1 MSKQK
6 CFGIFLK
13 KVYTIFMHW
22 ISWVFLGFGVVGIVN
37 LLLLIG
43 MVFLEKKKPQTIMA
57 WMAILTFLPIIGFV
71 FYMLLGSGLSHR
83 VKSMI
88 KKKAISEKDVLKN
101 IKGLKT
107 FSEVIG
113 LKVLSRDAE
122 LVKLCFDM
130 GGYPCIGNDVKIFCH
145 GMEKMA
151 ILKQDLLEAKKSI
164 NLEYYIFANDKIG
177 KEIMGILIK
186 KAKDGVKVKLIYDSI
201 GSKKSSRRF
210 FKKLEKAGGE
220 VAEFFP
226 PFLHVRWIN
235 MKVNYRNH
243 RKIAVIDGKIAY
255 TGGINIRDDHMGM
268 KKKLSPWRD
277 ASIRIEGSGVYP
289 LQNIFLDDWRY
300 AKKDE
305 TPVEK
310 YLKFYFPVPEP
321 KGDVALQVLTSGP
334 DSELQKIKE
343 AYIKMIVSAKKR
355 VYLQTPYFVPDD
367 AFMSALTIAKKSGVD
382 VRIMLPAKPD
392 KRAVYLPTLSYA
404 REMAEVGIKIYF
416 YNGFLHAKTLLVDDN
431 KLSIGSCNLD
441 NRSFGLNFE
450 CTAIMYSEELTKK
463 YLEFLEEDFM
473 DSVVADEAYFKKI
486 PLLTKMG
493 QAFYRMLSPLL

>member
-1 MSKQK
+1 
-6 CFGIFLK
+6 
-13 KVYTIFMHW
+13 MHW
-22 ISWVFLGFGVVGIVN
+22 IGWVFLGLGVVLILN

-43 MVFLEKKKPQTIMA
+43 MIFLEKKKPQNIMA
-57 WMAILTFLPIIGFV
+57 WMAVLTFLPVIGFV
-71 FYMLLGSGLSHR
+71 FYALLGSGLSPR
-83 VKSMI
+83 VKNMI
-88 KKKAISEKDVLKN
+88 KKKAISEKDILKN

-164 NLEYYIFANDKIG
+164 NMEYYIFANDKIG
-177 KEIMGILIK
+177 KEIMSILIK

-201 GSKKSSRRF
+201 GSKSSPRRF
-210 FKKLEKAGGE
+210 FKKLKKAGGE

-226 PFLHVRWIN
+226 PLFHIRAIN
-235 MKVNYRNH
+235 TKINYRNH

-268 KKKLSPWRD
+268 TKRLSPWRD
-277 ASIRIEGSGVYP
+277 ASIRIEGSGVFP

-300 AKKDE
+300 ATKDS
-305 TPVEK
+305 TPVEE
-310 YLKFYFPVPEP
+310 YVKFYFPPPEP
-321 KGDVALQVLTSGP
+321 AGDVALQVITSGP
-334 DSELQKIKE
+334 DSDWQKIKE

-367 AFMSALTIAKKSGVD
+367 AFMSALIIAKKSGVD

-392 KRAVYLPTLSYA
+392 KRTVYLPSLSYA
-404 REMAEVGIKIYF
+404 REMAEAGIKIYF
-416 YNGFLHAKTLLVDDN
+416 YKGFLHAKTLLVDDN

-450 CTAIMYSEELTKK
+450 CTAIMYSEQLNRK
-463 YLEFLEEDFM
+463 YLECLEEDFI
-473 DSVVADEAYFKKI
+473 DCVVADDAYFKKTSLI
-486 PLLTKMG
+486 TKMG
-493 QAFYRMLSPLL
+493 QAVYRMLSPLL